1 MFSRRI
7 TSTSK
12 NLPLSNGLPIV
23 VSNNLCTSYPDIPK
37 SLQNNAISKNEEKKE
52 SKSSDLSETL
62 SELYVNMNQ

>member
-12 NLPLSNGLPIV
+12 NLPLNNGFPII

-37 SLQNNAISKNEEKKE
+37 SLQNNPAPKNEEEKE
-52 SKSSDLSETL
+52 LESNDLSETL